1 VVMGSNHRVWI
12 SLTGGL
18 GNQLFQL
25 AAAYSLD
32 PSEIVLESRFG
43 MPRRT
48 KNIPDILYFEFP
60 EKIKWGKDDPEP
72 LFFRKVVGFL
82 LRVGI
87 KPRKFEKYR
96 LVKIFALIISKV
108 LISFRVGKNVEIV
121 TANDVG
127 YSPIQTTSDNIFLI
141 GYFQS
146 WRFAELPKVRDFLNS
161 LTLKEMS
168 PLLIE
173 HERLALEELPLVV
186 HVRLG
191 DYRLENDF
199 GLLSPRY
206 YESILEMWSSGAY
219 KRLWLFSDEPSEALE
234 LIPANLREHARV
246 IDDKS
251 ETPCVTLELMRLG
264 YGYVIANSSL
274 SWWGAMLSRTENP
287 IVMAPQP
294 WFKSMDEPKDLIPAI
309 WQRKFGF

>member
-1 VVMGSNHRVWI
+1 MGSNHRVWI

-25 AAAYSLD
+25 AAACSLD
-32 PSEIVLESRFG
+32 PSELVLESRFG
-43 MPRRT
+43 MPRKT

-60 EKIKWGKDDPEP
+60 EKIKWGKEAPEP

-82 LRVGI
+82 LRAGI
-87 KPRKFEKYR
+87 EPRKVEESR
-96 LVKIFALIISKV
+96 LVKTLIVVISKV
-108 LISFRVGKNVEIV
+108 LISFRVGKNVDIV

-127 YSPIQTTSDNIFLI
+127 YSPIQTKSSNIFLI
-141 GYFQS
+141 GYFQT
-146 WRFAELPKVRDFLNS
+146 WRYAELPEVRDFLKS
-161 LTLKEMS
+161 LTLKEKS

-173 HERLALEELPLVV
+173 HEKLALEEFPLVV

-199 GLLSPRY
+199 GLLSSRY
-206 YESILEMWSSGAY
+206 YESIAELWSSGAY
-219 KRLWLFSDEPSEALE
+219 KKLWLFSDEPTEALE
-234 LIPANLREHARV
+234 LIPANLWEHTRV

-251 ETPCVTLELMRLG
+251 EAPCVTLELMRLG

-287 IVMAPQP
+287 SVTAPQP
-294 WFKSMDEPKDLIPAI
+294 WFKSMDEPKDLIPLN
-309 WQRKFGF
+309 WQRKYGF